1 MSEPKDYETLNKAK
15 WDERAA
21 VVRIPPSSLHSP
33 KLTTQTP
40 SKHAA
45 SKDYN
50 LHQFLS
56 SPTYISETVKFDL
69 PLLGSI
75 TGLECVH
82 LQCHIG
88 TDTLSLARLGAAS
101 VTGLDFSSKSL
112 DEARRLAA
120 LTAPSGGDKL
130 SFVEASVYDA
140 LGVLE
145 AGNFDL
151 VFTGIGALCWIPSI
165 KEWAGV
171 VEGLL
176 RPGGRLFI
184 REGHPVLWALDQ
196 TAKDEVKLEL
206 PYFERPEPTITDK
219 PGTYVEAGGHEF
231 VATVGAEFNHGMG
244 EIVTALLERG
254 MRIVGLTEHDSTP
267 WEALPG
273 QMDVDHRGRWCL

>member
-1 MSEPKDYETLNKAK
+1 MPESKDYETLNKAK

-21 VVRIPPSSLHSP
+21 VVRMSSIFSTPPQ
-33 KLTTQTP
+33 LTTPTP

-50 LHQFLS
+50 LHQFLVD
-56 SPTYISETVKFDL
+56 PQYLSETVKFDL
-69 PLLGSI
+69 PRLGDI
-75 TGLECVH
+75 TGLRCIH

-101 VTGLDFSSKSL
+101 VVGLDFSSKSL
-112 DEARRLAA
+112 DEARKFAA
-120 LTAPSGGDKL
+120 QTASSGGDKL

-140 LGVLE
+140 LDVLE
-145 AGNFDL
+145 PGSFDL

-165 KEWAGV
+165 KEWAGG

-176 RPGGRLFI
+176 RTGGRLFM

-196 TAKDEVKLEL
+196 TAEHDVRLEL
-206 PYFERPEPTITDK
+206 PYFEQSEPIIADK
-219 PGTYVEAGGHEF
+219 PGTYVEAGGHQF
-231 VATVGAEFNHGMG
+231 TATVGAEFNHGMG

-273 QMDVDHRGRWCL
+273 QMEVDHRGKCSL

>member
-1 MSEPKDYETLNKAK
+1 MSKPTDYETLNKAK

-21 VVRIPPSSLHSP
+21 VVRMSSILSTTP
-33 KLTTQTP
+33 QLTTPTP

-50 LHQFLS
+50 LHQFLVD
-56 SPTYISETVKFDL
+56 PKYLSETVKFDL
-69 PLLGSI
+69 PRLGDI

-101 VTGLDFSSKSL
+101 VTGLDFSPKSL

-120 LTAPSGGDKL
+120 LTKSSGGDKL
-130 SFVEASVYDA
+130 RFVEASVYDA
-140 LGVLE
+140 LEVLE
-145 AGNFDL
+145 AGSFDL

-171 VEGLL
+171 VAGLL
-176 RPGGRLFI
+176 RPAGRLFM

-196 TAKDEVKLEL
+196 KAEHDVKLEL
-206 PYFERPEPTITDK
+206 PYFERPEPTIADK

-254 MRIVGLTEHDSTP
+254 MKIVGLTEHDSTP

-273 QMDVDHRGRWCL
+273 QMDVDHRGEWCR